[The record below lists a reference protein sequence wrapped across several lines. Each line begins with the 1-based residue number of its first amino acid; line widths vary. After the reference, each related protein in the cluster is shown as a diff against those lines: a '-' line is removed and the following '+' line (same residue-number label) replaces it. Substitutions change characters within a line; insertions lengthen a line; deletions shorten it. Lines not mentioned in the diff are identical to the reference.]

1 VSPPEK
7 FVTSIRRCVMGEIF
21 LDPTDKVDRGEK
33 AFAPRLDTLAG
44 KTVGLLDINKAKGSF
59 FLDRVEEVLRER
71 YGVKEVLRRKK
82 ISAGR
87 VGQEPVNG
95 GVGE

>member
-1 VSPPEK
+1 
-7 FVTSIRRCVMGEIF
+7 MGEIF
-21 LDPTDKVDRGEK
+21 LDPTDKVERGEK

-59 FLDRVEEVLRER
+59 FLDRLEEMLRER

-82 ISAGR
+82 TSPGR
-87 VGQEPVNG
+87 LVPETVKAELREKCDA
-95 GVGE
+95 VIEALSD